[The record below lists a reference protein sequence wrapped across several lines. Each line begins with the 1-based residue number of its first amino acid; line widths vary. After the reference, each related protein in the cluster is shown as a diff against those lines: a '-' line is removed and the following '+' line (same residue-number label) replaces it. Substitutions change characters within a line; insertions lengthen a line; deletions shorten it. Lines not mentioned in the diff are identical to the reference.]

1 MRLSDPRVLAFR
13 ADAQSQHRAI
23 ADIVW
28 RDQPVLRLQAA
39 AIAFAQGLVLLPE
52 LKKKWPNSKV
62 IILTGYGSVEVAEGA
77 YKLDDQI
84 FLQSKPFDAGVLP
97 ARPALLSALGEG
109 AGAQSD
115 RPVSLRHYGRRRRAS
130 MGRPGARRPAPDS
143 GRLEGDSSS

>member
-52 LKKKWPNSKV
+52 NV
-62 IILTGYGSVEVAEGA
+62 
-77 YKLDDQI
+77 
-84 FLQSKPFDAGVLP
+84 FLVLP
-97 ARPALLSALGEG
+97 NDGLDRSAQPHLT
-109 AGAQSD
+109 
-115 RPVSLRHYGRRRRAS
+115 VL
-130 MGRPGARRPAPDS
+130 
-143 GRLEGDSSS
+143 